1 VRYSVRYKRAAAAEV
16 ENAIVWYAKPE
27 INQTSAFVNDL
38 QLTESHLR
46 THPELYQ
53 RVEGDVRRAVLRRF
67 PYSLFFLIEQDQV
80 VVLAFM
86 HQHQRPRTREEL
98 TKS

>member
-1 VRYSVRYKRAAAAEV
+1 MRYWVRYKRAAAAEV
-16 ENAIVWYAKPE
+16 ESGIAWYAKPE
-27 INQTSAFVNDL
+27 INQTSAFIQDL

-46 THPELYQ
+46 THPAFYQ

-98 TKS
+98 TRS

>member
-1 VRYSVRYKRAAAAEV
+1 MRYSVRYKRAAAAEV
-16 ENAIVWYAKPE
+16 ESAISWYAQPE
-27 INQTSAFVNDL
+27 INQASAFIKDI
-38 QLTESHLR
+38 QRTESHLR

-80 VVLAFM
+80 VVLALM
-86 HQHQRPRTREEL
+86 HQHQRPRMREEL

>member
-16 ENAIVWYAKPE
+16 ENAISWYAPPE
-27 INQTSAFVNDL
+27 INQTSAFNQDL

-53 RVEGDVRRAVLRRF
+53 RVEVDFRRAVLRRF
-67 PYSLFFLIEQDQV
+67 PQSLFFLIEQDEI

-86 HQHQRPRTREEL
+86 HQHQRPCTREEL

>member
-16 ENAIVWYAKPE
+16 ENAILWYAQPE

>member
-16 ENAIVWYAKPE
+16 ENAISWYAQPE
-27 INQTSAFVNDL
+27 ISQASAFIQDI

-67 PYSLFFLIEQDQV
+67 PYSVFFLVEQDQV

>member
-1 VRYSVRYKRAAAAEV
+1 MRYSVGYKRAAASEV
-16 ENAIVWYAKPE
+16 ESAIAWYAKPE

>member
-16 ENAIVWYAKPE
+16 ESAIAWYAKPG
-27 INQTSAFVNDL
+27 INQTSAFINDL

-46 THPELYQ
+46 THPALYQ

-98 TKS
+98 TTS